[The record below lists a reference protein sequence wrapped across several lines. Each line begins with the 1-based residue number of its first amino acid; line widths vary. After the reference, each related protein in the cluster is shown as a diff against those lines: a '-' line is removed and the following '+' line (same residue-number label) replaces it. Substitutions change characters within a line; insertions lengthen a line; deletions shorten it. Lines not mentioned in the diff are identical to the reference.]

1 MALRVAIRGL
11 ESESTRILVWHR
23 SSSRVVLLELE
34 CGTARAHVSLRSH
47 TRETATLH

>member
-1 MALRVAIRGL
+1 MALCVAIRGL
-11 ESESTRILVWHR
+11 ESESTRTLVWHR

-34 CGTARAHVSLRSH
+34 CDVTRARVSLRSH